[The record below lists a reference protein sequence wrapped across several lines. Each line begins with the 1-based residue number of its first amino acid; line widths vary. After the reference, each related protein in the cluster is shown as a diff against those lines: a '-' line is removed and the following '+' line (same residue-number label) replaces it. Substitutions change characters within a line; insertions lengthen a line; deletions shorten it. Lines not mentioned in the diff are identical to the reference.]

1 MCGLSGYLIAPG
13 TDAKVTPE
21 ALLSMIEKIKH
32 RGPDSSGVWVNET
45 ETVGFSHARLSI
57 VELSE
62 AGHQPMISACGRYV
76 IAFNGEIYNHL
87 CLRRLLQSEGN
98 AFAWRGGSD
107 TETLLACI
115 SVWGLPQTLRA
126 AVGMFS
132 IALWDQEEN
141 KLTLARDRFG
151 EKPLYWGWQGNSLI
165 FGSELKSLKAHPD
178 FHAKID
184 RGALSLLI
192 RHNYI
197 PAPYSIY
204 EGIEKLL
211 PGHFVVID
219 AALGVCSHESQS
231 YWDINSVIS
240 AGLDNK
246 FSGSD
251 DKAVSSLEALLN
263 QAISGQMLAD
273 VPLGAFLSG
282 GIDSSLIVALM
293 QAQSSSPVRTFTI
306 GFNEPG
312 YNEAEHALAVSKHL
326 RTAHTEFYVGASDA
340 LKLIPSLPSVYCEPF
355 ADSSQIPTFLVS
367 EMARQH
373 VTVVLS
379 GDAGDELFGGY
390 NPYRFAPRLWKKLS
404 YFPEPLRNLVCKL
417 SRAYSMPTK
426 LEKLIEVSD
435 ANSPEDLYRK
445 LISQW
450 ERPQQIVMDSPEP
463 ATLLNKKSSWP
474 STDSFE
480 HWMMA
485 MDAQTYMVDDILVK
499 VDRAAMANSLE
510 TRVPLLDHRV
520 FEFAWR
526 LPLDMKIRDGK
537 GKWILREILYRH
549 VPKEMIERPKKGF
562 SIPLGQWLRGPLRD
576 WAESLLD
583 NSLLQKQGYFNANA
597 VRNVWQRHL
606 EGKVD
611 LSRKLWSILMFQAWL
626 AEQEF

>member
-1 MCGLSGYLIAPG
+1 M
-13 TDAKVTPE
+13 TPE
-21 ALLSMIEKIKH
+21 TLLSMIDKIKH
-32 RGPDSSGVWVNET
+32 RGPDSLGVWVNESK
-45 ETVGFSHARLSI
+45 TVGLSHARLSI

-87 CLRRLLQSEGN
+87 HLRKLLQNEGN
-98 AFAWRGGSD
+98 DLTWRGGSD

-115 SVWGLPQTLRA
+115 SVWGLPQTLKA
-126 AVGMFS
+126 TVGMFS
-132 IALWDQEEN
+132 IALWDQEKN
-141 KLTLARDRFG
+141 TLTLARDRFG
-151 EKPLYWGWQGNSLI
+151 EKPIYWGWQGKSLI
-165 FGSELKSLKAHPD
+165 FGSELKAIKAHPD
-178 FHAKID
+178 FQAKVD
-184 RGALSLLI
+184 RGALALLV

-197 PAPYSIY
+197 PAPHSIY
-204 EGIEKLL
+204 EGVEKLL

-219 AALGVCSHESQS
+219 AALGVRSYTPQC
-231 YWDINSVIS
+231 YWDINSVVS
-240 AGLDNK
+240 AGLGNQ

-251 DKAVSSLEALLN
+251 DEAVSSLEVLLN

-282 GIDSSLIVALM
+282 GIDSSVIVALM
-293 QAQSSSPVRTFTI
+293 QAQSSSPVSTFTI
-306 GFNEPG
+306 GFDEPG

-326 RTAHTEFYVGASDA
+326 RTAHTEVYVAASDA
-340 LKLIPSLPSVYCEPF
+340 LKLIPSLPSIYCEPF

-390 NPYRFAPRLWKKLS
+390 NPYRFAPRLWRKLS
-404 YFPEPLRNLVCKL
+404 YMPASLRRLVCEL
-417 SRAYSMPTK
+417 GNASSMPTK
-426 LEKLIEVSD
+426 IGRLIEICD
-435 ANSPEDLYRK
+435 ANSPEDFYRK

-450 ERPQQIVMDSPEP
+450 KRPQEIVVGSIEP
-463 ATLLNKKSSWP
+463 TTLLNQKAHWP
-474 STDSFE
+474 LTDCFE

-485 MDAQTYMVDDILVK
+485 VDAQTYMVDDILVK
-499 VDRAAMANSLE
+499 VDRASMANSLE
-510 TRVPLLDHRV
+510 ARVPFLDHRI

-526 LPLDMKIRDGK
+526 LPLEMKIRGGK
-537 GKWILREILYRH
+537 GKWILRELLYRH
-549 VPKEMIERPKKGF
+549 VPQEMIERPKKGF

-576 WAESLLD
+576 WAEMLLD
-583 NSLLQKQGYFNANA
+583 NSLLEKQGYFNSDA
-597 VRNVWQRHL
+597 VRKVWLRHL

-626 AEQEF
+626 VEQ

>member
-1 MCGLSGYLIAPG
+1 MCGLSGYLIASG
-13 TDAKVTPE
+13 ADAKVTPE
-21 ALLSMIEKIKH
+21 TLLSMIDKIKH
-32 RGPDSSGVWVNET
+32 RGPDSLGVWVNESK
-45 ETVGFSHARLSI
+45 TVGLSHARLSI

-87 CLRRLLQSEGN
+87 HLRKLLQNEGN
-98 AFAWRGGSD
+98 DLTWRGGSD

-115 SVWGLPQTLRA
+115 SVWGLPQTLKA
-126 AVGMFS
+126 TVGMFS
-132 IALWDQEEN
+132 IALWDQEKN
-141 KLTLARDRFG
+141 TLTLARDRFG
-151 EKPLYWGWQGNSLI
+151 EKPIYWGWQGKSLI
-165 FGSELKSLKAHPD
+165 FGSELKAIKAHPD
-178 FHAKID
+178 FQAKVD
-184 RGALSLLI
+184 RGALALLV

-197 PAPYSIY
+197 PAPHSIY
-204 EGIEKLL
+204 EGVEKLL

-219 AALGVCSHESQS
+219 AALGVRSYTPQC
-231 YWDINSVIS
+231 YWDINSVVS
-240 AGLDNK
+240 AGLGNQ

-251 DKAVSSLEALLN
+251 DEAVSSLEVLLN

-282 GIDSSLIVALM
+282 GIDSSVIVALM
-293 QAQSSSPVRTFTI
+293 QAQSSSPVSTFTI
-306 GFNEPG
+306 GFDEPG

-326 RTAHTEFYVGASDA
+326 RTAHTEVYVAASDA
-340 LKLIPSLPSVYCEPF
+340 LKLIPSLPSIYCEPF

-390 NPYRFAPRLWKKLS
+390 NPYRFAPRLWRKLS
-404 YFPEPLRNLVCKL
+404 YMPASLRRLVCEL
-417 SRAYSMPTK
+417 GNASSMPTK
-426 LEKLIEVSD
+426 IGRLIEICD
-435 ANSPEDLYRK
+435 ANSPEDFYRK

-450 ERPQQIVMDSPEP
+450 KRPQEIVVGSIEP
-463 ATLLNKKSSWP
+463 TTLLNQKAHWP
-474 STDSFE
+474 LTDCFE

-485 MDAQTYMVDDILVK
+485 VDAQTYMVDDILVK
-499 VDRAAMANSLE
+499 VDRASMANSLE
-510 TRVPLLDHRV
+510 ARVPFLDHRI

-526 LPLDMKIRDGK
+526 LPLEMKIRGGK
-537 GKWILREILYRH
+537 GKWILRELLYRH
-549 VPKEMIERPKKGF
+549 VPQEMIERPKKGF

-576 WAESLLD
+576 WAEMLLD
-583 NSLLQKQGYFNANA
+583 NSLLEKQGYFNSDA
-597 VRNVWQRHL
+597 VRKVWLRHL

-626 AEQEF
+626 VEQ

>member
-1 MCGLSGYLIAPG
+1 MCGLSGYLIASG
-13 TDAKVTPE
+13 ADAKVTPE
-21 ALLSMIEKIKH
+21 TLLSMIDKIKH
-32 RGPDSSGVWVNET
+32 RGPDSLGVWVNESK
-45 ETVGFSHARLSI
+45 TVGLSHARLSI

-87 CLRRLLQSEGN
+87 HLRKLLQNEGN
-98 AFAWRGGSD
+98 DLTWRGGSD

-115 SVWGLPQTLRA
+115 SVWGLPQTLKA
-126 AVGMFS
+126 TVGMFS
-132 IALWDQEEN
+132 IALWDQEKN
-141 KLTLARDRFG
+141 TLTLARDRFG
-151 EKPLYWGWQGNSLI
+151 EKPLYWGWQGKSLI
-165 FGSELKSLKAHPD
+165 FGSELKAIKAHPD
-178 FHAKID
+178 FQAKVD
-184 RGALSLLI
+184 RGALALLV

-197 PAPYSIY
+197 PAPHSIY
-204 EGIEKLL
+204 EGVEKLL

-219 AALGVCSHESQS
+219 AALGVRSYTPQC
-231 YWDINSVIS
+231 YWDINSVVS
-240 AGLDNK
+240 AGLGNQ

-251 DKAVSSLEALLN
+251 DEAVSSLEVLLN

-282 GIDSSLIVALM
+282 GIDSSVIVALM
-293 QAQSSSPVRTFTI
+293 QAQSSSPVSTFTI
-306 GFNEPG
+306 GFDEPG

-326 RTAHTEFYVGASDA
+326 RTAHTEVYVAASDA
-340 LKLIPSLPSVYCEPF
+340 LKLIPSLPSIYCEPF

-390 NPYRFAPRLWKKLS
+390 NPYRFAPRLWRKLS
-404 YFPEPLRNLVCKL
+404 YMPASLRRLVCEL
-417 SRAYSMPTK
+417 GNASSMPTK
-426 LEKLIEVSD
+426 IGRLIEICD
-435 ANSPEDLYRK
+435 ANSPEDFYRK

-450 ERPQQIVMDSPEP
+450 KRPQEIVVGSIEP
-463 ATLLNKKSSWP
+463 TTLLNQKAHWP
-474 STDSFE
+474 LTDCFE

-485 MDAQTYMVDDILVK
+485 VDAQTYMVDDILVK
-499 VDRAAMANSLE
+499 VDRASMANSLE
-510 TRVPLLDHRV
+510 ARVPFLDHRI

-526 LPLDMKIRDGK
+526 LPLEMKIRGGK
-537 GKWILREILYRH
+537 GKWILRELLYRH
-549 VPKEMIERPKKGF
+549 VPQEMIERPKKGF

-576 WAESLLD
+576 WAEMLLD
-583 NSLLQKQGYFNANA
+583 NSLLEKQGYFNSDA
-597 VRNVWQRHL
+597 VRKVWLRHL

-626 AEQEF
+626 VEQ